1 MMNITANAAATWTDS
16 SNGVIVQVNNSGALK
31 GQVNT
36 ITQGTATVTVTFRNI
51 QAQAPATITVGP
63 VAPVSLSIT
72 PTGAT
77 LPIGSMANFSAIM
90 LLSNQTTQDVTANA
104 TWTSSGAAM
113 DGGTAIATVSNT
125 GTKGVVT
132 GVSSGSARVT
142 ATYTPAGGT
151 PLTDTV
157 TVTVQ

>member
-1 MMNITANAAATWTDS
+1 
-16 SNGVIVQVNNSGALK
+16 
-31 GQVNT
+31 
-36 ITQGTATVTVTFRNI
+36 
-51 QAQAPATITVGP
+51 
-63 VAPVSLSIT
+63 
-72 PTGAT
+72 
-77 LPIGSMANFSAIM
+77 MANFSAIM